1 MISTNE
7 FYSAFGLEGEIQDG
21 DFIVIDEKVRVM
33 AKQNEVTLIFD
44 SVNGTPQDL
53 KRLFEVSRTIGEV
66 LPFTTKSGKLAMKI
80 LCEDQTLQTTAVI
93 QQVDLSMTLML
104 TS

>member
-1 MISTNE
+1 MISVNE
-7 FYSAFGLEGEIQDG
+7 FYSAFGIDGEIPDG
-21 DFIVIDEKVRVM
+21 DFIVIDEQVRVM
-33 AKQNEVTLIFD
+33 AKQNEVTMIFD
-44 SVNGTPQDL
+44 SVQGTAQDL
-53 KRLFEVSRTIGEV
+53 RRLFEVSRTIGEV

-104 TS
+104 AN

>member
-1 MISTNE
+1 MISITE
-7 FYSAFGLEGEIQDG
+7 FYSAFGIEGEIPEG
-21 DFIVIDEKVRVM
+21 DFIVIDEQVRVM
-33 AKQNEVTLIFD
+33 AKQSEVTLIFD
-44 SVNGTPQDL
+44 SVHGTPQDL

-80 LCEDQTLQTTAVI
+80 LCEDQTFQTTAVV

-104 TS
+104 AS